1 MTKNLL
7 HKEFLQE
14 LFQNFTD
21 AGFRLEPSYVDP
33 TIPELRGYN
42 MKDSY
47 LVFETLTFL
56 TVGDYTKIANM
67 FPMVIDIEEI
77 EYKAELLSIM
87 NEDVEDDRVWPASVA
102 FSLTANGEPVSF
114 DDLVGR

>member
-1 MTKNLL
+1 MTENLL

-21 AGFRLEPSYVDP
+21 AGFKLESSYGDP

-47 LVFETLTFL
+47 VIFETFTFL
-56 TVGDYTKIANM
+56 TVGDYTKIKSM
-67 FPMVIDIEEI
+67 FPMVIDIGEI

-102 FSLTANGEPVSF
+102 FSLTAGGVPVSF